1 MKKTLKVLC
10 ALALFATVPTML
22 VACDNATSSVEN
34 ENQQIVNEALKSLTL
49 ASNVTSDF

>member
-34 ENQQIVNEALKSLTL
+34 ENQQIVNS
-49 ASNVTSDF
+49 